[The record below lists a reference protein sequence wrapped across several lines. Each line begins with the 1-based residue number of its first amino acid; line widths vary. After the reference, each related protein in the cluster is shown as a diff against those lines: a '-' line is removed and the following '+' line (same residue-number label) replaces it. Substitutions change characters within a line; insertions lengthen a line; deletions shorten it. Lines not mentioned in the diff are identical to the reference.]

1 MSAGF
6 EFDAVAT
13 ALTQARKIYTCAGS
27 GVVIVGLRHDGFVAD
42 TMHRRISRLHAST
55 CIPASVS
62 ATTIVVIVVGTI
74 GELTRASDIV
84 DQVTKQIAADGITVA
99 AVIYTRDLSL
109 GTWIDLS
116 RTHPRDG
123 VLPVANHRK
132 PRRRWVARFAGA
144 VNSRARLN
152 RHVDGP

>member
-1 MSAGF
+1 MSASI
-6 EFDAVAT
+6 EFDVVAT
-13 ALTQARKIYTCAGS
+13 ALTEARKVYTGAGS
-27 GVVIVGLRHDGFVAD
+27 GLVIVGFRQDGFVAD
-42 TMHRRISRLHAST
+42 TMHRRISQLQVSA

-74 GELTRASDIV
+74 GDLARASQLV
-84 DQVTKQIAADGITVA
+84 DEVAKQIAANGITVA

-123 VLPVANHRK
+123 VLPIARHRRR
-132 PRRRWVARFAGA
+132 RRRWIPRFAAA
-144 VNSRARLN
+144 VNARARLHRN
-152 RHVDGP
+152 VDRP